1 MAVWLAQQRTD
12 RRHKAMGDSY
22 LGSTVQQH
30 DNRLLLPG
38 TPSLRY
44 SAVSVV
50 ASCECCAL
58 RCQEVNILL
67 QVALPGEKAP
77 DTPNALQAPTTDSRR
92 RESKSQLF
100 EAVSIISASNLDRGL
115 EQH

>member
-1 MAVWLAQQRTD
+1 
-12 RRHKAMGDSY
+12 MGDSH

-30 DNRLLLPG
+30 DNRMLLPG

-50 ASCECCAL
+50 ASCECSAL

-77 DTPNALQAPTTDSRR
+77 DSTSTHNRFKMTREEVPT
-92 RESKSQLF
+92 
-100 EAVSIISASNLDRGL
+100 IRGC
-115 EQH
+115 QHF